1 MVGELMTKLTQEGRT
16 WLLTTPFS
24 CSVCNKELPDDG
36 VLVDKNCNK
45 YCESCIEWLEV

>member
-36 VLVDKNCNK
+36 VLVDKNWK
-45 YCESCIEWLEV
+45 TYCESCIEGLEV